1 VDINPEKKVL
11 LQLTSFHIG
20 VLHEDT
26 SWTTSFID
34 ISLVVYK
41 LSQHLTNGYSADLM
55 STLCTPHSYLIVHRY
70 IYSRYSLVFLTLYQ
84 LYHSLPSSTLT
95 LSSSLYLSVAT

>member
-1 VDINPEKKVL
+1 MDINPEKEVL

-41 LSQHLTNGYSADLM
+41 LSQHLTNRACSLLSRSHVYLM
-55 STLCTPHSYLIVHRY
+55 HFLFLPHG
-70 IYSRYSLVFLTLYQ
+70 T
-84 LYHSLPSSTLT
+84 
-95 LSSSLYLSVAT
+95 